1 MKAAPAA
8 ILKGKKM
15 NVPVIIPTYNPTE
28 RIISVVEGLKAKGF
42 GDIIIIDDGSSSDR
56 APVFERLRGI
66 SGCTVLKH
74 EVNRGKGRGLKTGFK
89 YVLENFG
96 ECDGVVTT
104 DDDGQHLPE
113 DILRCAKRMCETK
126 TTVLGARDFGGENVP
141 PKSRF
146 GNNMTRF
153 VFRFL
158 CGIRITDTQT
168 GLRAIPRE
176 YLGAFLSVSGERFEY
191 ETNMLL
197 EMKRLS
203 LMFVEEPITTVY
215 SDNNKS
221 THFSPFVDSVK
232 IYAVILK
239 FMLSSLIASII
250 DILLFTALNLCL
262 PLEENLRVFAATA
275 GARIV
280 SSAMNYLVNKKKV
293 FRSEQPV
300 KRTIVRYYILCAAQ
314 LLASFVLVN
323 GLSMLFGAE
332 KDLLQSVIKM
342 AVDTALFFVSFGIQ
356 REWVYK

>member
-1 MKAAPAA
+1 
-8 ILKGKKM
+8 M

-28 RIISVVEGLKAKGF
+28 RILSVVDGLKENGF
-42 GDIIIIDDGSSSDR
+42 RDIVIIDDGSGSDC
-56 APVFERLRGI
+56 APVFERLREI
-66 SGCTVLKH
+66 PGCVVLKH
-74 EVNRGKGRGLKTGFK
+74 EVNKGKGRGLKTGFR

-113 DILRCAKRMCETK
+113 DIKRCAERMCGTK
-126 TTVLGARDFGGENVP
+126 TAVLGARDFGGENVP

-158 CGIRITDTQT
+158 CGIKITDTQT
-168 GLRAIPRE
+168 GLRAIPKT
-176 YLGAFLSVSGERFEY
+176 YLGAFVNVSGERFEY

-203 LMFVEEPITTVY
+203 LPFAEEPIATVY
-215 SDNNKS
+215 SDNNKA
-221 THFSPFVDSVK
+221 THFSPFKDSVK

-239 FMLSSLIASII
+239 FMLSSLFASII
-250 DILLFTALNLCL
+250 DIALFTALNLCL
-262 PLEENLRVFAATA
+262 PFDENIRVFAATA
-275 GARIV
+275 VARLV
-280 SSAMNYLVNKKKV
+280 SSAVNYLVNKKRV

-300 KRTIVRYYILCAAQ
+300 KRTIIRYYTLCAAQ
-314 LLASFVLVN
+314 LLASFLLVN

-332 KDLLQSVIKM
+332 KNLLQSVIKM